1 MADIL
6 RQVADMIDDQ
16 PVKSVKATKTNMTM
30 KKLTPVEVEKPE
42 DAEGNVMIPPL
53 QSKLELLKKSV
64 GVDNVYDKESSSD
77 ELDVIKKN
85 AGLAKAVRIE
95 ASEDNDITG

>member
-1 MADIL
+1 MKMADIL
-6 RQVADMIDDQ
+6 RQVADLIDSD
-16 PVKSVKATKTNMTM
+16 SIKTNLTM
-30 KKLTPVEVEKPE
+30 KKVKKVKVEKPE

-64 GVDNVYDKESSSD
+64 GVDNVYDREGSKD
-77 ELDVIKKN
+77 ELSAIKKN
-85 AGLAKAVRIE
+85 AGLASAMKIE